1 MSVPEGYVAVM
12 AADEVEEELIYPFV
26 VDEEDRVLTRVEG
39 EIYAL
44 EGICTHEYAELS
56 DGEVEDGTL
65 WCPLHGSGF
74 DVQSGKVTNLPA
86 TVPLK
91 TYDVQVIDGTI
102 YVAREPKSG
111 PEE

>member
-1 MSVPEGYVAVM
+1 MSVPEGYVEVM
-12 AADEVEEELIYPFV
+12 SADEVEEELIYPFA
-26 VDEEDRVLTRVEG
+26 VDDEDRVLTRVEG
-39 EIYAL
+39 EICAL
-44 EGICTHEYAELS
+44 EGICTHEYAELAE
-56 DGEVEDGTL
+56 GEVEDGTI

-74 DVQSGKVTNLPA
+74 DVHTGAVTNLPA

-91 TYDVQVIDGTI
+91 TYDVKVIDGAV